1 MLTVLSQS
9 IMPKLSFLVVGL
21 SIVTAGLAQTPRA
34 DFSLPETVCKGEN
47 IFFQNNSNNANHY
60 FWDFCEGDLAQM
72 PVATTIDSDPMID
85 GANNISVVE
94 SEGKFYGFV
103 TSRYDG
109 KLIRLDFG
117 NDLDNEPQLVDL
129 GNVSGSWEEPIAV
142 EVVQSE
148 GNWYGF
154 LVDFKSFELFR
165 LNFGISLEN
174 APSVE
179 LVEQNILDKPLA
191 TDLVQENGDLI
202 LQIAN
207 FGNGNISS
215 FNFGN
220 SPVNVPSLFD
230 YNITSRPIGG
240 IDFMKENGMWYG
252 LATEFRDRFGRVL
265 KLKYSNGLSSTPTI
279 EAVNSGGIVSD
290 KHLSGISLAKDGGI
304 IYGFVQVWRSGELF
318 RLSFADGIDQHPLA
332 ENLGTL
338 GFLVNAWGL
347 KFIEIENESTLK
359 LFSVKTTGQIFRI
372 EFPYDCSATQVISN
386 SITPGQISF
395 NQPGT
400 YPITLTAYDEFGNRD
415 DTTQF
420 ITVTADQAPSIN
432 FQSDQCFGST
442 STLTATADQ
451 TLSSANWSITDEAN
465 TTVTRTGQNVT
476 YDFPTPGT
484 YEVTLEV
491 KSTNGCGN
499 RLTKE
504 VTIYEPPVPSFTV
517 PTGQVC
523 SNGAVNFTNTT
534 DARGAD
540 DLITYRWFVI
550 DPGKNETLVSEEANP
565 AITFAAGG
573 THTVRLEAGIPGC
586 TETVEQTIDILQGPT
601 VSFTVPTVCQSNAV
615 TFENQTVGAGITG
628 YFWEFGDGGT
638 YSSVTADNPTYTFN
652 TPGTYPVTLRV
663 TNALG
668 CQNVYRQDVTVYA
681 QPTVSFLSEVAC
693 VGSPTQFTDASTA
706 GANANVSAWQW
717 DFGDGIGTAS
727 TRNPTYAYPQ
737 AGTYAVKL
745 ITASTAGCVDS
756 TVQTITVQ
764 SAVDVGFAAV
774 RQCPTEARPLNV
786 LLSDTSVAAA
796 GETIDRWFWTV
807 NGENFVSDEVEYA
820 FPAPGDYLVS
830 LTVFTASGCNATAQR
845 VVSVTTSPA
854 VAFTSTGSCTGE
866 PVMFQGAIDAT
877 GWGELT
883 YTWDVA
889 SPEGQQVGT
898 AATANAEFTFDAP
911 GTYDVTLTVQTDGGC
926 TFTTTQ
932 PVTIAA
938 TPVAAFTASADYGG
952 TPLEVTFANATTDAT
967 TYAWDFGGVGTSEVA
982 EPTFTFTEV
991 GTYAVTLTATNAAGC
1006 VSTTQHTVEVVLP
1019 VQDLRLD
1026 DFTVADSPTG
1036 DGQQLVL
1043 TLSNRGTRVASGV
1056 MVTVD
1061 LDETLTVEERLEKP
1075 LLPGQTVVYVTKFRL
1090 PTQQR
1095 NQQRPLRYLCAR
1107 IAATDADFAEAQLD
1121 NNRNCLSLNEQLNVE
1136 PPFPNPA
1143 REQLR
1148 VSVILPAAEVVSL
1161 RLLNQD
1167 GRVVRTHRQEAT
1179 VVGLN
1184 SFLLNVQ
1191 GLSVGAYLLQVSY
1204 RDVQRQFRVAVGR

>member
-1 MLTVLSQS
+1 ML
-9 IMPKLSFLVVGL
+9 KFLFL
-21 SIVTAGLAQTPRA
+21 TAGFFIAAVSLAQTPNA
-34 DFSLPETVCKGEN
+34 DFNLSEEVCKDES
-47 IFFQNNSNNANHY
+47 IFIQNSSTNAIAY
-60 FWDFCEGDLAQM
+60 EWDFCQGDLEKQ
-72 PVATTIDSDPMID
+72 PVAVKVLQDEATHVMIS
-85 GANNISVVE
+85 IVE
-94 SEGKFYGFV
+94 ENGLYYGFTV
-103 TSRYDG
+103 RQDSKSIYRF
-109 KLIRLDFG
+109 DFSSG
-117 NDLDNEPQLVDL
+117 IVGLPDVVDL
-129 GNVSGSWEEPIAV
+129 GNPNALLVSPLSIEVIKEDGLWYGVITDTQSLYRLSFGESIQNDPSIELISQGGISDPIATHLLKND
-142 EVVQSE
+142 
-148 GNWYGF
+148 G
-154 LVDFKSFELFR
+154 K
-165 LNFGISLEN
+165 I
-174 APSVE
+174 
-179 LVEQNILDKPLA
+179 
-191 TDLVQENGDLI
+191 I
-202 LQIAN
+202 LQVAN
-207 FGNGNISS
+207 FNEGSLS
-215 FNFGN
+215 TFNFGSSILN
-220 SPVNVPSLFD
+220 TPSLSKVQVSNKRIAD
-230 YNITSRPIGG
+230 V
-240 IDFMKENGMWYG
+240 DMVEENGVWYALVSEFETRSSKIFRLRYGSG
-252 LATEFRDRFGRVL
+252 LDMSPTISMVNFSNIPDVRRAGLTLLKDNGKVYAFTIGRTSNEL
-265 KLKYSNGLSSTPTI
+265 YRLDFSNGI
-279 EAVNSGGIVSD
+279 ENSALGVNLGNLGVLNDCFGLELVKYQSNISLFALKASGG
-290 KHLSGISLAKDGGI
+290 
-304 IYGFVQVWRSGELF
+304 LF
-318 RLSFADGIDQHPLA
+318 RADFPNDCNANIDYTATSLPY
-332 ENLGTL
+332 
-338 GFLVNAWGL
+338 
-347 KFIEIENESTLK
+347 STH
-359 LFSVKTTGQIFRI
+359 F
-372 EFPYDCSATQVISN
+372 EFEGNYS
-386 SITPGQISF
+386 
-395 NQPGT
+395 
-400 YPITLTAYDEFGNRD
+400 ITLTAYDEFGNRD

-420 ITVTADQAPSIN
+420 ITVTADQAPLLD
-432 FQSDQCFGST
+432 FQPSSQCARST
-442 STLTATADQ
+442 STLNATADQ
-451 TLSSANWSITDEAN
+451 TLSSTNWSITDEAN
-465 TTVTRTGQNVT
+465 TTVTRTGQSAT
-476 YDFPTPGT
+476 YDFLTPGT
-484 YEVTLEV
+484 YSVTLEV
-491 KSTNGCGN
+491 ESANGCGN

-504 VTIYEPPVPSFTV
+504 ITIYEPPVPGFTA
-517 PTGQVC
+517 PAGQIC
-523 SNGAVNFTNTT
+523 SNGTVNFTNTT
-534 DARGAD
+534 DAKGAES
-540 DLITYRWFVI
+540 LITYRWFVT

-586 TETVEQTIDILQGPT
+586 TETFEQTIEILQGPT

-638 YSSVTADNPTYTFN
+638 YSSVTANNPTYTFD

-668 CQNVYRQDVTVYA
+668 CQNVYRQDITVYA
-681 QPTVSFLSEVAC
+681 QPTVSFVSEVAC
-693 VGSPTQFTDASTA
+693 AGSPTQFTDASTA

-727 TRNPTYAYPQ
+727 TRNPTYAYRQ

-745 ITASTAGCVDS
+745 ITTSTAGCVDS

-796 GETIDRWFWTV
+796 GETVDRWFWTV

-820 FPAPGDYLVS
+820 FPAPGDYPVS
-830 LTVFTASGCNATAQR
+830 LTVFTASGCNATVQR
-845 VVSVTTSPA
+845 IVSVSTSLA

-866 PVMFQGAIDAT
+866 PIAFQGEVDAP
-877 GWGELT
+877 GWGSLSYAWKFVGPNGEAT
-883 YTWDVA
+883 
-889 SPEGQQVGT
+889 GT

-938 TPVAAFTASADYGG
+938 TPVAAFTTSADYGG
-952 TPLEVTFANATTDAT
+952 TPLEVSFVNATTDAT
-967 TYAWDFGGVGTSEVA
+967 AYAWDFGGIGTSEAA

-1006 VSTTQHTVEVVLP
+1006 ESTTQQTVEVVLP

-1061 LDETLTVEERLEKP
+1061 LDETLTVEERRAEP
-1075 LLPGQTVVYVTKFRL
+1075 LLPGQTVTYVTKFRL

-1107 IAATDADFAEAQLD
+1107 IAATDADFTEAQLD

-1148 VSVILPAAEVVSL
+1148 VSVILPAAEGVSL

-1167 GRVVRTHRQEAT
+1167 GRVMRTHRQEAT

-1184 SFLLNVQ
+1184 TFLLDVK
-1191 GLSVGAYLLQVSY
+1191 GLPVGAYVLQISY